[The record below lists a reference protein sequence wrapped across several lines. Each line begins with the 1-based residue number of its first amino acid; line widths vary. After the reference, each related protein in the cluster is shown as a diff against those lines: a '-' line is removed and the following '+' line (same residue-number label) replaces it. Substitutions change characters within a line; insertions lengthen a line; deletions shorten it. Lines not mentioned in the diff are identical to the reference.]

1 MRSPKE
7 KMGDLEALE
16 SNMKTVKEEFRKEGT
31 YDGADLI
38 HPVRRF
44 LLFIEGVLHLN
55 GVPVYIGED
64 GRDNKDE

>member
-1 MRSPKE
+1 
-7 KMGDLEALE
+7 
-16 SNMKTVKEEFRKEGT
+16 MKTVKEEFRKDGT
-31 YDGADLI
+31 YDGVDLI